1 MNNIAN
7 RLTIIDLHRKMNEKN
22 EKKSLCYERVLEI
35 CNRRVLSSADRH
47 KTSCFFEFPEY
58 VIGYPLFDLNACM
71 EYCKKQL
78 VANGFLVNYYFPNK
92 FYISWDYEEI
102 KQHKVEQR
110 KQTPLIAA
118 LPTHPLLLPVSSQV
132 QSQTHVH
139 THVHTQAHT
148 QVQPHVQPQVPSQV
162 QPQVSPQVP
171 SQVSP
176 QVQPQVQRASLLE
189 NMPDEYAAKITKPLP
204 ESPPKY
210 DPFDI
215 YSAESNKK
223 TKTVSPP
230 KPSAIQNT
238 FFANS
243 FKDMLTSSIG
253 SNQKTTFDYKP
264 SGKYT
269 LNL

>member
-7 RLTIIDLHRKMNEKN
+7 RLTIIDLHRKMSEKN

-47 KTSCFFEFPEY
+47 KTSCLFEFPEY

-71 EYCKKQL
+71 DYCKKQL
-78 VANGFLVNYYFPNK
+78 IANGFLVNYYFPNK

-102 KQHKVEQR
+102 KQHKAEQR

-118 LPTHPLLLPVSSQV
+118 LPKHPLLLPTSSQ
-132 QSQTHVH
+132 
-139 THVHTQAHT
+139 A
-148 QVQPHVQPQVPSQV
+148 
-162 QPQVSPQVP
+162 
-171 SQVSP
+171 
-176 QVQPQVQRASLLE
+176 QVQPQVQQSQVQQPQVQQPQVQPPQVQPPQVQPQRASLLE
-189 NMPDEYAAKITKPLP
+189 TVPDEYAAKIAKPLP

-215 YSAESNKK
+215 YNGDTNK

-253 SNQKTTFDYKP
+253 SNQKTMFDYKP

>member
-7 RLTIIDLHRKMNEKN
+7 RLTIIDLHRKMSEKN
-22 EKKSLCYERVLEI
+22 EKKSLCYEKVLEI

-47 KTSCFFEFPEY
+47 KTSCLFEFPEY

-71 EYCKKQL
+71 DYCKKQL

-102 KQHKVEQR
+102 KKHKEEQR

-118 LPTHPLLLPVSSQV
+118 LPQNPLLLKAQPQV
-132 QSQTHVH
+132 QAPQAP
-139 THVHTQAHT
+139 HTQQVPQVSHAQPVQ
-148 QVQPHVQPQVPSQV
+148 QVQHVQP
-162 QPQVSPQVP
+162 
-171 SQVSP
+171 
-176 QVQPQVQRASLLE
+176 QRASLLE
-189 NMPDEYAAKITKPLP
+189 TIPDEYAAKIAKPLP

-215 YSAESNKK
+215 HSGTDK
-223 TKTVSPP
+223 KTVSPP

-253 SNQKTTFDYKP
+253 SNQKTLFDYKP